1 MVVGKG
7 TESDALVE
15 EFYKSIINKL
25 ALDIIECI
33 QPVIA
38 HKRLKKSLDKFREHK
53 IVPDEIALRSQHPSY
68 FPYRSLPVR
77 DMMENV
83 LG

>member
-1 MVVGKG
+1 VVVGKG
-7 TESDALVE
+7 AVSDALVE
-15 EFYKSIINKL
+15 EFYKSVFNEL
-25 ALDIIECI
+25 AMDIIKCI

-53 IVPDEIALRSQHPSY
+53 IVPDQITFRSQHPSY
-68 FPYRSLPVR
+68 FPHRSLPVW

-83 LG
+83 L